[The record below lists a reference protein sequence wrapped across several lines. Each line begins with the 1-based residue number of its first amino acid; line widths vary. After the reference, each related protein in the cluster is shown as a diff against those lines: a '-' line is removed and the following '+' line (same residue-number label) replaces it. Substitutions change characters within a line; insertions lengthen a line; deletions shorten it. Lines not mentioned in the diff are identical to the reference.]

1 MSIKDHAISF
11 SLGAVFTSIGVV
23 PGLFFGGSSAGV
35 FLAAAVGSGAV
46 GLAAGLRAGRY
57 DKPLSFLAGVSTGLA
72 AVFYLVTNLNET
84 PPPKAPPAP
93 EQPAPTLQQSAPS
106 RPLSKNE
113 TTYTD
118 GNGLVVVIP
127 RHPLGFKVI

>member
-1 MSIKDHAISF
+1 MSIKDHAISL
-11 SLGAVFTSIGVV
+11 SLGAVFSSVGIV
-23 PGLFFGGSSAGV
+23 PGLFFGGSSAGF

-106 RPLSKNE
+106 LPLSQDAIPHK
-113 TTYTD
+113 D
-118 GNGLVVVIP
+118 ARSLVVMIP
-127 RHPLGFKVI
+127 RPPLGLRVI